1 MAARRQQQQQEQQQP
16 HLPRGLVAAQLVQ
29 PQGWVSVLP
38 PSWLLELLEEPYP
51 RLQLLLLLLLQEKQQ
66 VLQQQQQQ
74 QQVLQQQQQQQ
85 AMVLL
90 LLLLKLALCPTLQAL
105 MMCR

>member
-51 RLQLLLLLLLQEKQQ
+51 RLQLLLLLQEKQQ

-74 QQVLQQQQQQQ
+74 QQVLQQQQQQQQ